1 MDELG
6 ARLAASE
13 QILHIRQACENP
25 KTNKDWDRWRTTQAL
40 KVQADEMRTVRADF
54 PTDLVSV
61 PNMFAWFIP
70 RAGRYARPAVLHD
83 SLWERVEIEGY
94 DRRVAD
100 RQFRLAMQAA
110 KVSLLR
116 RWIMWAAVRMNSIF
130 AKRDPGEGGLRDL
143 PGALLMLAVAF
154 PIVAPP
160 AALIL
165 VSSLVFIAME
175 KITWALSKLW
185 PGPSEPSPKV
195 QLKT

>member
-1 MDELG
+1 MDQSGDELTV
-6 ARLAASE
+6 SE
-13 QILHIRQACENP
+13 QVLHIRQACENP
-25 KTNKDWDRWRTTQAL
+25 KTNKDWDRWRTTREL
-40 KVQADEMRTVRADF
+40 KVEADEMRTVRTDF

-83 SLWERVEIEGY
+83 YLWERVLKDGY

-110 KVSLLR
+110 EVSLLR
-116 RWIMWAAVRMNSIF
+116 RWIMWAAVRVNSIF
-130 AKRDPGEGGLRDL
+130 AKRDPGNGGLMDL

-160 AALIL
+160 AVLIL
-165 VSSLVFIAME
+165 LSSAVFMAME
-175 KITWALSKLW
+175 KIAWAVSELC
-185 PGPSEPSPKV
+185 PGPSEPAPKV